1 MPGGRRR
8 GLGCTCGHTAHSRL
22 TSRRTRARQPSDRG
36 ATSPPRR
43 RRLVSSLTS
52 LLLIAVLCSAAPSA
66 ASAGSAGLEAS
77 NLIGNP
83 GFEVDTAGWEP
94 GSSSTALARVA
105 GWALRELRGA
115 ALELVGRRAVLAR
128 GRPELGSRHAERS
141 LHHRDLGP
149 FRRSRSEL
157 QVAHPRVLGR
167 LTGRI
172 DLVDRL
178 DDLDLAAG
186 DRGLHAGGSR
196 AVSSGLPGLHL
207 EHARGCLLRGRRRVP
222 LRWARRPTASRS
234 RSATRPPPH

>member
-1 MPGGRRR
+1 MRTHGAQPADESSHAARAAIRSGRDVTVVEASPRVLVDVVAPDRSALLGCAERRLRGIGGPR
-8 GLGCTCGHTAHSRL
+8 GLEPDREPRVRGGHSRL
-22 TSRRTRARQPSDRG
+22 GAGLVDHHTQSRRR
-36 ATSPPRR
+36 
-43 RRLVSSLTS
+43 
-52 LLLIAVLCSAAPSA
+52 
-66 ASAGSAGLEAS
+66 
-77 NLIGNP
+77 
-83 GFEVDTAGWEP
+83 
-94 GSSSTALARVA
+94 
-105 GWALRELRGA
+105 WALRELRGA
-115 ALELVGRRAVLAR
+115 ALELVGRRGVLAR

-207 EHARGCLLRGRRRVP
+207 KHARGCLLRGRRRVS
-222 LRWARRPTASRS
+222 LRWARRPTASPS
-234 RSATRPPPH
+234 RSTTRPPPH